1 MSTLEI
7 ATQTDLK
14 VLTQSFDNKFQELLN
29 AITSEKSSQLNEEKF
44 LTKEETA
51 KLLSC
56 SISTVNRRVKQGT
69 LNAYKIKGYTDKT
82 AVRFKKSEVLNL
94 FTPSSCDTFK

>member
-14 VLTQSFDNKFQELLN
+14 ALTQSFDNKFQELLN
-29 AITSEKSSQLNEEKF
+29 AITSEKSEKF

-56 SISTVNRRVKQGT
+56 SIPTVNRRVKQGI

-94 FTPSSCDTFK
+94 FTPSSSSSSCDTFK